1 MHALDDLAP
10 GIGLYFDPL
19 TPHVAT
25 YRATK
30 DLLERH
36 HRGEPSGIDAA
47 EVMTLYR
54 ELGTTGGFEELYDIE
69 RATTEAGT

>member
-1 MHALDDLAP
+1 M
-10 GIGLYFDPL
+10 
-19 TPHVAT
+19 AT

-36 HRGEPSGIDAA
+36 HRGEPTGIDAA
-47 EVMTLYR
+47 EVMKLYR